1 MSNFDTSEYDAR
13 VQESLNKGRAMKS
26 RSWAIGESVVVKP
39 GVTDPDTGRD
49 IGGWQG
55 RISAILD
62 EAEILTIQW
71 DSLMLKSIPP
81 AHIAWSEE
89 EGLSWSE
96 MNLLLDEVE
105 PAAARDTEDDVVVAI
120 AELES
125 QTGWLYLG
133 GEQGQRIQAIMNRA
147 EGHNEFSAFR
157 AWHAYLEEHLVLPF
171 AATVEEYQR
180 GPIRQG
186 ARVTVLAITFLD
198 ETYGTIVSVKHKH
211 GLNELPL
218 CDLKAPEADAETRQL
233 VEDYAVWFANR

>member
-1 MSNFDTSEYDAR
+1 
-13 VQESLNKGRAMKS
+13 MKS
-26 RSWAIGESVVVKP
+26 RHWAIGESVVVKP
-39 GVTDPDTGRD
+39 GVTDPDTGHD

-71 DSLMLKSIPP
+71 DSLTLKSLPP

-96 MNLLLDEVE
+96 MNLSPDEVE
-105 PAAARDTEDDVVVAI
+105 PAAARDTEDDVAATT

-125 QTGWLYLG
+125 QTSWLYLG
-133 GEQGQRIQAIMNRA
+133 GEQGKRIQAIVNRA
-147 EGHNEFSAFR
+147 AGHNELAVFW
-157 AWHAYLEEHLVLPF
+157 AWHAYLEEHLVFPF
-171 AATVEEYQR
+171 AATVVEYQR
-180 GPIRQG
+180 GPVRQG

-198 ETYGTIVSVKHKH
+198 ETYGTIVAVKHTH
-211 GLNELPL
+211 GVNELPL
-218 CDLKAPEADAETRQL
+218 CDLKATEADTETRQL

>member
-1 MSNFDTSEYDAR
+1 
-13 VQESLNKGRAMKS
+13 MKS
-26 RSWAIGESVVVKP
+26 RNWTIGESVVVKP

-71 DSLMLKSIPP
+71 DSLTLKSIPP
-81 AHIAWSEE
+81 ANIAWSEE

-105 PAAARDTEDDVVVAI
+105 PAAARDTGDDVAAVI

-125 QTGWLYLG
+125 QTSWLYLG
-133 GEQGQRIQAIMNRA
+133 GEQGKRIQAIVNQA
-147 EGHNEFSAFR
+147 EGHNELAVLR
-157 AWHAYLEEHLVLPF
+157 AWHIYLEEHLVLPF
-171 AATVEEYQR
+171 AATVVEYQR
-180 GPIRQG
+180 GPVRQG
-186 ARVTVLAITFLD
+186 ARVTVLTITFLD
-198 ETYGTIVSVKHKH
+198 ETYGTIVAVKHTH
-211 GLNELPL
+211 GVNDLPL
-218 CDLKAPEADAETRQL
+218 CDLKVTEADAGARQL

>member
-1 MSNFDTSEYDAR
+1 
-13 VQESLNKGRAMKS
+13 MKS
-26 RSWAIGESVVVKP
+26 RNWEIGESVVVKP
-39 GVTDPDTGRD
+39 GVTDPDTDRD

-71 DSLMLKSIPP
+71 DSLTLKSIPP

-105 PAAARDTEDDVVVAI
+105 PATARDTEDDVAAVI

-125 QTGWLYLG
+125 QTSWLYLG
-133 GEQGQRIQAIMNRA
+133 GEQGKRIQAIVNRA
-147 EGHNEFSAFR
+147 VGHNELAVFR
-157 AWHAYLEEHLVLPF
+157 AWHAYLEEHLVFPF

-180 GPIRQG
+180 GPVRQG
-186 ARVTVLAITFLD
+186 ARVTVQAITFLD
-198 ETYGTIVSVKHKH
+198 ETYGTIVAVKHKH
-211 GLNELPL
+211 GVNELPL
-218 CDLKAPEADAETRQL
+218 CDLKATEADAETLQL